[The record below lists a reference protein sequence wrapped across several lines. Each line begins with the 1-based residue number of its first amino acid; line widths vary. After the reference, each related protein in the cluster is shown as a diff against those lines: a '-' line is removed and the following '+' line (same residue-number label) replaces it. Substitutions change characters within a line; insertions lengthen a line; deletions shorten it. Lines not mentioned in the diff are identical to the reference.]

1 MNQIIKNI
9 QNNLHILIKFKFNKI
24 QILLFLMIFFSL
36 IYMLLDDSHF
46 EGVNKFKEIVKEE
59 VIKDKVQQQIK
70 ETFQLYEN
78 LDIYYKENKVIKD
91 EKEKKDEKEIKED
104 KIIDEVAKEAEKEA
118 KKDELEVEKVE
129 PSLFTKYFNRLYF
142 AVVTGCLLGYGDIYP
157 VSNTSKLLTAV
168 QGLLTVSLIIY

>member
-1 MNQIIKNI
+1 MSNIIKNI
-9 QNNLHILIKFKFNKI
+9 KNNLHHLVIYKFNKI
-24 QILLFLMIFFSL
+24 QILFFLMFFFSL
-36 IYMLLDDSHF
+36 MYMLLDDSHF

-70 ETFQLYEN
+70 ESFQLYEN
-78 LDIYYKENKVIKD
+78 LDAYYKENKVIKQ
-91 EKEKKDEKEIKED
+91 EKDD
-104 KIIDEVAKEAEKEA
+104 KIIDEVTKEAEKEA

-129 PSLFTKYFNRLYF
+129 PSLFTKYLNRLYF
-142 AVVTGCLLGYGDIYP
+142 AVITGCLLGYGDIYP

>member
-1 MNQIIKNI
+1 MADILYNMKINFQKNI
-9 QNNLHILIKFKFNKI
+9 LYFNKI
-24 QILLFLMIFFSL
+24 QILFFLMFVFSL
-36 IYMLLDDSHF
+36 LYMLLDDEHF

-70 ETFQLYEN
+70 ESFQLYEN
-78 LDIYYKENKVIKD
+78 LDAYYKENKVIKQ
-91 EKEKKDEKEIKED
+91 EKDD
-104 KIIDEVAKEAEKEA
+104 KIIDEVTKEAEKEA

-129 PSLFTKYFNRLYF
+129 PSLFTKYLNRLYF
-142 AVVTGCLLGYGDIYP
+142 AVITGCLLGYGDIYP

>member
-1 MNQIIKNI
+1 MSNIIKNI
-9 QNNLHILIKFKFNKI
+9 KNNLHHLVIYKFNKI
-24 QILLFLMIFFSL
+24 QILFFLMFFFSL
-36 IYMLLDDSHF
+36 MYMLLDDSHF

-70 ETFQLYEN
+70 ETFKLYEN
-78 LDIYYKENKVIKD
+78 LDAYYKENKVIKQ
-91 EKEKKDEKEIKED
+91 EKDD

>member
-1 MNQIIKNI
+1 MSNIIKNI
-9 QNNLHILIKFKFNKI
+9 KNNLHHLVIYKFNKI
-24 QILLFLMIFFSL
+24 QILFFLMFFFSL
-36 IYMLLDDSHF
+36 MYMLLDDSQF

-78 LDIYYKENKVIKD
+78 LDTYYKENKVIKQ
-91 EKEKKDEKEIKED
+91 EKND
-104 KIIDEVAKEAEKEA
+104 KIIDAVAKEAEKEA

-129 PSLFTKYFNRLYF
+129 PSLFTKYLNRLYF
-142 AVVTGCLLGYGDIYP
+142 AVITGCLLGYGDIYP
-157 VSNTSKLLTAV
+157 VSNTSKLLTAI